1 MKNKRI
7 KKLFPYK
14 GLTIAVSLLCILVI
28 FLGIQLRNYSKGVKV
43 QVARANT
50 HTVWIVA
57 DQILF
62 TKEYDTRITKD
73 NFTEKVAEKLGAGFS
88 IDQISITL
96 SDDGKSVTYVSY
108 VKDGIACETL
118 DGEDILCGNY

>member
-1 MKNKRI
+1 MK
-7 KKLFPYK
+7 KKKVFRFNWII
-14 GLTIAVSLLCILVI
+14 IAVSFLCILVI
-28 FLGIQLRNYSKGVKV
+28 FLGIQLRNYSKGGKV

-62 TKEYDTRITKD
+62 TKEYDAGITKE
-73 NFTEKVAEKLGAGFS
+73 NFTEKVAEKLGVSFS
-88 IDQISITL
+88 IDQIDITL

-108 VKDGIACETL
+108 AKDGIACETL

>member
-1 MKNKRI
+1 M
-7 KKLFPYK
+7 
-14 GLTIAVSLLCILVI
+14 
-28 FLGIQLRNYSKGVKV
+28 
-43 QVARANT
+43 VARANT

>member
-28 FLGIQLRNYSKGVKV
+28 FWGIQLRNYSKGVKV
-43 QVARANT
+43 QVARANA

>member
-43 QVARANT
+43 QVARANA

>member
-1 MKNKRI
+1 MK
-7 KKLFPYK
+7 KKKVFHFNWLI
-14 GLTIAVSLLCILVI
+14 IAVSLLCILVI

-62 TKEYDTRITKD
+62 TKE
-73 NFTEKVAEKLGAGFS
+73 KVAEKLGAGFS

-108 VKDGIACETL
+108 VKDGIACEAL